1 MADRNRPSR
10 VASITVGFPQSN
22 IDKTGGDEL
31 LKTGLVYVRAMTI
44 ALWNAFGVGRW
55 RAVRE
60 PAVREPLE
68 HLPVD
73 RLGGVG
79 TAQAVW
85 RDRRQF
91 VGSLQ
96 AALLREFGLTLN
108 LLRLSLPADLPA
120 DLPTDLPTQV
130 LWLMGAAL

>member
-1 MADRNRPSR
+1 

-60 PAVREPLE
+60 PAVREPAVREPLE
-68 HLPVD
+68 HLPVE
-73 RLGGVG
+73 RLGGG
-79 TAQAVW
+79 
-85 RDRRQF
+85 
-91 VGSLQ
+91 
-96 AALLREFGLTLN
+96 
-108 LLRLSLPADLPA
+108 
-120 DLPTDLPTQV
+120 
-130 LWLMGAAL
+130 